1 MEGARL
7 GSTSVVGISI
17 VFVSVNVGSG
27 TTGIVTFLLARPLH
41 PVSLTLVI
49 ISVADRKNENGID

>member
-7 GSTSVVGISI
+7 GSTSVVGISM

-27 TTGIVTFLLARPLH
+27 TTGMIT
-41 PVSLTLVI
+41 LT
-49 ISVADRKNENGID
+49 SSENKKI